1 METASTSRRAMSDE
15 PNAEPAAQA
24 RAEASPKVTR
34 RAPSEDTSKEPR
46 HYKLASRPIPHFGL
60 LQRQPPP
67 LPPHS
72 TSYVPMSLPPPPFGY
87 DPALDRIDR
96 LPPVAEDSEPEF
108 QMPSPPAGE
117 GDAAVKDA
125 GGRPTTDQAG
135 RLVQFVQAVRSLA
148 VAFGEECNLPL
159 ERFLTAIARSV
170 TKKGKGS
177 RIGNGW
183 NLYESFARSE
193 RHAIDEYM
201 RIAPDFD
208 PATMTLPQL
217 TSVDLRDMYN
227 KFQETFPDGEAET
240 ILEAYSEYAQLEQDE
255 TLASRQRQFDR
266 VCSGLQLTVR
276 FFIVFLNSF

>member
-1 METASTSRRAMSDE
+1 
-15 PNAEPAAQA
+15 
-24 RAEASPKVTR
+24 
-34 RAPSEDTSKEPR
+34 
-46 HYKLASRPIPHFGL
+46 
-60 LQRQPPP
+60 
-67 LPPHS
+67 
-72 TSYVPMSLPPPPFGY
+72 MSLPPPPFGY